1 MISMISNLVV
11 AWLVTIRENLSSL
24 LFLLPNRYWRSLN
37 CAKTNPFLENSS
49 GSVRFWSVDKILSF
63 VSFCWFSEVSYLHI
77 FYDVH
82 LIFWRSSV
90 VLCVRNKLL
99 EAGGG
104 GLLSRRVETRDSG
117 AETRERGPVGG
128 RSCSSTHTTYTSE
141 SNRQERSNQRSN

>member
-1 MISMISNLVV
+1 MISDLVV
-11 AWLVTIRENLSSL
+11 ACLVTIRENLSYL
-24 LFLLPNRYWRSLN
+24 LFRLSPRYWCSLN

-49 GSVRFWSVDKILSF
+49 GSVRFWAIGIILSS
-63 VSFCWFSEVSYLHI
+63 VSFCWFSEVFYLHI

-104 GLLSRRVETRDSG
+104 GLLSRRVENRDSG

-128 RSCSSTHTTYTSE
+128 SSSSSTHTTLHFWELETRE
-141 SNRQERSNQRSN
+141 K